1 MIDWKNVKDIGSVM
15 NFLFLF
21 FILSNDCS
29 QINEWFRE
37 GDIASHIDNVLL
49 NFNSLYLLY
58 KFGYFNDF
66 S

>member
-15 NFLFLF
+15 NFLF